1 MTSEQI
7 HASLDKMLANPKTK
21 NFINHLVRSYIPV
34 SNIEKV
40 LETPKGD
47 FKCVITKEVLVSV
60 QSIFEGM
67 DTKEFKKDFT
77 EHLKSM
83 FSEEK
88 LETPMSKL
96 LGDKKL
102 GFTGKDTTTYM
113 SYTATQEFYNWVIT
127 KSLKGD
133 KHINWLLGSV
143 NRNTF
148 IKRAANIEDQ
158 DVQKKVTNLKR
169 ASGVSTYLLGDATD
183 VLSKLKAKLDNK

>member
-7 HASLDKMLANPKTK
+7 HASLDKMLANSKTK

-67 DTKEFKKDFT
+67 YTEEFKKDFT

-88 LETPMSKL
+88 VETPMSKL

-148 IKRAANIEDQ
+148 IKRASNIEDQ
-158 DVQKKVTNLKR
+158 DVQKKVTNLKKV
-169 ASGVSTYLLGDATD
+169 SGVSTYSLGDATD

>member
-148 IKRAANIEDQ
+148 IKRASNIEDQ

>member
-1 MTSEQI
+1 MISEQI
-7 HASLDKMLANPKTK
+7 HASLDKMLVNPKTK

-47 FKCVITKEVLVSV
+47 FKCVITKEPLVSV
-60 QSIFEGM
+60 QSIFKDM
-67 DTKEFKKDFT
+67 DTEEFKKDFT

-88 LETPMSKL
+88 IETQMSKL
-96 LGDKKL
+96 LDDKKL

-133 KHINWLLGSV
+133 KHINWLLGSI

-158 DVQKKVTNLKR
+158 DVQKKVSNLKKV
-169 ASGVSTYLLGDATD
+169 SGVSTYSLGDATD

>member
-67 DTKEFKKDFT
+67 DTEEFKKDFT

>member
-88 LETPMSKL
+88 IETPMSKL

-148 IKRAANIEDQ
+148 IKRASNIEDQ

-169 ASGVSTYLLGDATD
+169 VSGVSTYSLGDATD
-183 VLSKLKAKLDNK
+183 VLYKLKDKLDNK

>member
-67 DTKEFKKDFT
+67 DTEEFKKDFT

-88 LETPMSKL
+88 VETPMSKL

-148 IKRAANIEDQ
+148 IKRASNIEDQ

-169 ASGVSTYLLGDATD
+169 VSGVSTYSLGDATD

>member
-88 LETPMSKL
+88 IETPMSKL

-148 IKRAANIEDQ
+148 IKRASNIEDQ

-169 ASGVSTYLLGDATD
+169 VSGVSTYSLGDATD

>member
-40 LETPKGD
+40 LETPKCD

-67 DTKEFKKDFT
+67 DTEEFKKDFT

>member
-67 DTKEFKKDFT
+67 DTEEFKKDFT

-169 ASGVSTYLLGDATD
+169 VSGVSTYSLGDATD

>member
-67 DTKEFKKDFT
+67 DTEEFKKDFT

-148 IKRAANIEDQ
+148 IKRASNIEDQ

-169 ASGVSTYLLGDATD
+169 VSGVSTYSLGDATD

>member
-67 DTKEFKKDFT
+67 DTEEFKKDFT

-148 IKRAANIEDQ
+148 IKRASNIEDQ

>member
-88 LETPMSKL
+88 VETPMSKL

>member
-88 LETPMSKL
+88 IETPMSKL

-133 KHINWLLGSV
+133 KHIHWLLGSV

-148 IKRAANIEDQ
+148 IKRASNIEDQ

-169 ASGVSTYLLGDATD
+169 VSGVSTYSLGDATD

>member
-88 LETPMSKL
+88 VETPMSKL

-148 IKRAANIEDQ
+148 IKRASNIEDQ
-158 DVQKKVTNLKR
+158 DVQKKVTNLKKV
-169 ASGVSTYLLGDATD
+169 SGVSTYSLGDATD

>member
-7 HASLDKMLANPKTK
+7 HASLDKMLANSKTK

-88 LETPMSKL
+88 IETPMSKL

-148 IKRAANIEDQ
+148 IKRASNIEDQ

-169 ASGVSTYLLGDATD
+169 VSGVSTYSLGDATD
-183 VLSKLKAKLDNK
+183 VLSKLKAKRDNK